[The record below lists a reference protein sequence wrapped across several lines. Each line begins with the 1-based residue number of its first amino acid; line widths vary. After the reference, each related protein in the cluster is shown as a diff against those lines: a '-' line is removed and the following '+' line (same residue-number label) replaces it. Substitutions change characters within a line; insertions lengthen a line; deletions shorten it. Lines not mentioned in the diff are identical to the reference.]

1 VFLAVKIHF
10 LGANKQVTGSR
21 YCLEWAG
28 GKILVDCGLFQERSF
43 RERNWIPCPL
53 DATELDAV
61 ILTHV
66 HIDHCGLLPR
76 LVAEGFRGPIHM
88 THPSKDLLGMMLHD
102 TARIQQEDAAYK
114 KRRHKKA
121 SHKPPRPVKPLYREE
136 DVEKTLPL
144 ARGVDYGQAVQIR
157 DDLSVTFHDAGHILG
172 SSMLEIKAGGQDDAL
187 TIIFSGD
194 IGLEN
199 KPIVRDPTFFSQA
212 DYVVMESTYGDRN
225 HAPGG
230 HVEDQLAAVIN
241 RTVERQGNV
250 VIPTFAVERA
260 QELMYYLARLCLA
273 GRIPQLPVYLDSPM
287 AINVTEVF
295 KRHPDCFDSE
305 AWQLITEGQDP
316 FGFPGLVMTR
326 SADESR
332 AINKVKGPAI
342 IMSTS
347 GMCTAGRIKHHL
359 RQNIGRP
366 ESTILFVGYQAHG
379 SLGRHIVDGKEEVR
393 IHGRQYAVEAEIVQ
407 LSGFS
412 GHADQDGL
420 VRWLSHFEA
429 APQQVFLTHGDAEAA
444 ECLQQRIVGESGWP
458 VKIPEYG
465 EIVDLG

>member
-1 VFLAVKIHF
+1 VIIHF

-21 YCLEWAG
+21 YCLEAG
-28 GKILVDCGLFQERSF
+28 DGKILVDCGLFQERDY
-43 RERNWIPCPL
+43 RERNWSPSPV
-53 DATELDAV
+53 DVTELDAV
-61 ILTHV
+61 VLTHV

-76 LVAEGFRGPIHM
+76 LVAEGFQGPIYM
-88 THPSKDLLGMMLHD
+88 TRPSKDLLGMMLRD
-102 TARIQQEDAAYK
+102 TARIQKEDAAYK
-114 KRRHKKA
+114 IRRHKKA
-121 SHKPPRPVKPLYREE
+121 SHKPPRPVKPLYTEE
-136 DVEKTLPL
+136 DVERTLPL
-144 ARGVDYGQAVQIR
+144 ASGVDYGEQVSLG

-172 SSMLEIKAGGQDDAL
+172 SSMLEIKAGSQGDAI
-187 TIIFSGD
+187 TIVFSGD

-199 KPIVRDPTFFSQA
+199 KPIVRDPTFFQQA
-212 DYVVMESTYGDRN
+212 DFVVMESTYGDRN
-225 HAPGG
+225 HAPAGN
-230 HVEDQLAAVIN
+230 VEDELAAIIL
-241 RTVERQGNV
+241 RTVDRGGNV

-287 AINVTEVF
+287 AINATDVF
-295 KRHPDCFDSE
+295 KRHRDCYDSE
-305 AWQLITEGQDP
+305 AWQLIMQGQEP
-316 FGFPGLVMTR
+316 FDFPGLVMTR
-326 SADESR
+326 SSDESR
-332 AINKVKGPAI
+332 AINQVKGPAI

-366 ESTILFVGYQAHG
+366 ESTILFVGYQAQG

-412 GHADQDGL
+412 GHADQAGL
-420 VRWLSHFEA
+420 VRWLSHLAA
-429 APQQVFLTHGDAEAA
+429 APRQVFLTHGDSEAA
-444 ECLQQRIVGESGWP
+444 ECLQQKIIQESGWP